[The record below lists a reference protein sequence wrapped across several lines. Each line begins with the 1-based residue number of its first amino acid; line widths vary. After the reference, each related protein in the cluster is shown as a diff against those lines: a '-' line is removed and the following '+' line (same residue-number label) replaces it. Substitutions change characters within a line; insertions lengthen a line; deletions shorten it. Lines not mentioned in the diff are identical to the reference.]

1 MEARVYLRAFEPED
15 YKTSVEWRNDD
26 EIWSMLGGRKYF
38 VSSVY
43 EKKWIEDTIFSGK
56 DVKLAVCLKDNE
68 QYIGNVY
75 LTDID
80 YVNRSAVSHVL
91 IGNKSYWGNGY
102 AAEAYKLLLAYA
114 FDELGLHRVCAMVLE
129 SNIGSLKMHKKCGY
143 NEEGVLRDS
152 VWKNGKFQN
161 QIILSIME
169 TDFRDKLKDI
179 TGGGNS
185 LVCLHYCVSDW
196 IIMAA

>member
-1 MEARVYLRAFEPED
+1 
-15 YKTSVEWRNDD
+15 
-26 EIWSMLGGRKYF
+26 
-38 VSSVY
+38 
-43 EKKWIEDTIFSGK
+43 
-56 DVKLAVCLKDNE
+56 
-68 QYIGNVY
+68 
-75 LTDID
+75 
-80 YVNRSAVSHVL
+80 
-91 IGNKSYWGNGY
+91 
-102 AAEAYKLLLAYA
+102 
-114 FDELGLHRVCAMVLE
+114 MVLE

-185 LVCLHYCVSDW
+185 LVFLHYCVSDW